1 MITAETEKDIIKS
14 LEWWW
19 FAIEKNIDWLAI
31 KNEYIGGNISQR
43 KLAAAHNV
51 PYRALRRVAER
62 EGWYAER
69 EEIKR
74 KASAKAAQNIVDA
87 KAENAALA
95 EEIKHGL
102 LLRLKQEVDNLPE
115 SNIGTESHQKE
126 IHYSSDGSK
135 REQSRVIKLRDL
147 VASLKDLI
155 DGDFRREKLDLDK
168 KRAEDDW

>member
-1 MITAETEKDIIKS
+1 MSESEK
-14 LEWWW
+14 W
-19 FAIEKNIDWLAI
+19 FD
-31 KNEYIGGNISQR
+31 Q
-43 KLAAAHNV
+43 
-51 PYRALRRVAER
+51 
-62 EGWYAER
+62 R
-69 EEIKR
+69 EELRR
-74 KASAKAAQNIVDA
+74 KASAKAAQIIVDA

-102 LLRLKQEVDNLPE
+102 LLRLKQEVDNLPK

>member
-1 MITAETEKDIIKS
+1 MS
-14 LEWWW
+14 
-19 FAIEKNIDWLAI
+19 
-31 KNEYIGGNISQR
+31 
-43 KLAAAHNV
+43 
-51 PYRALRRVAER
+51 ER
-62 EGWYAER
+62 EKWFDQR
-69 EEIKR
+69 EELRR

-102 LLRLKQEVDNLPE
+102 LLRLKQEVDNLPK
-115 SNIGTESHQKE
+115 SNIGTESHHKE

>member
-1 MITAETEKDIIKS
+1 M
-14 LEWWW
+14 
-19 FAIEKNIDWLAI
+19 
-31 KNEYIGGNISQR
+31 
-43 KLAAAHNV
+43 
-51 PYRALRRVAER
+51 RRVSER
-62 EGWYAER
+62 EKWFDQR
-69 EEIKR
+69 EELRR

-126 IHYSSDGSK
+126 VYYSSDGSK

>member
-1 MITAETEKDIIKS
+1 
-14 LEWWW
+14 
-19 FAIEKNIDWLAI
+19 
-31 KNEYIGGNISQR
+31 
-43 KLAAAHNV
+43 
-51 PYRALRRVAER
+51 LRRASER
-62 EGWYAER
+62 EKWFDQR
-69 EEIKR
+69 EELRR

-87 KAENAALA
+87 KAENVALA

-102 LLRLKQEVDNLPE
+102 LLRLKQEVDNLPT
-115 SNIGTESHQKE
+115 SNIGTELHQKE
-126 IHYSSDGSK
+126 IQYSSDGSK

>member
-1 MITAETEKDIIKS
+1 MS
-14 LEWWW
+14 
-19 FAIEKNIDWLAI
+19 
-31 KNEYIGGNISQR
+31 
-43 KLAAAHNV
+43 
-51 PYRALRRVAER
+51 ER
-62 EGWYAER
+62 EKWFDQR
-69 EEIKR
+69 EELRR
-74 KASAKAAQNIVDA
+74 KASAKAAQKIVDA
-87 KAENAALA
+87 KAEDAALA

-126 IHYSSDGSK
+126 VYYSSDGSK

>member
-1 MITAETEKDIIKS
+1 MS
-14 LEWWW
+14 
-19 FAIEKNIDWLAI
+19 
-31 KNEYIGGNISQR
+31 
-43 KLAAAHNV
+43 
-51 PYRALRRVAER
+51 ER
-62 EGWYAER
+62 EKWFDQR
-69 EEIKR
+69 EELRR
-74 KASAKAAQNIVDA
+74 KASAKAAQKIVDA

-135 REQSRVIKLRDL
+135 REQSCVIKLRDL

>member
-1 MITAETEKDIIKS
+1 MS
-14 LEWWW
+14 
-19 FAIEKNIDWLAI
+19 
-31 KNEYIGGNISQR
+31 
-43 KLAAAHNV
+43 
-51 PYRALRRVAER
+51 ER
-62 EGWYAER
+62 EKWFDQR
-69 EEIKR
+69 EELRR

-87 KAENAALA
+87 KAENVALA

-102 LLRLKQEVDNLPE
+102 LLRLKQEVDNLPT
-115 SNIGTESHQKE
+115 SNIGTELHQKE
-126 IHYSSDGSK
+126 INYSSDGSK

>member
-1 MITAETEKDIIKS
+1 MS
-14 LEWWW
+14 
-19 FAIEKNIDWLAI
+19 
-31 KNEYIGGNISQR
+31 
-43 KLAAAHNV
+43 
-51 PYRALRRVAER
+51 ER
-62 EGWYAER
+62 EKWFDQR
-69 EEIKR
+69 EELRR

-102 LLRLKQEVDNLPE
+102 LLRLKQEVDNLPK

-135 REQSRVIKLRDL
+135 CEQSRVIKLRDL

>member
-1 MITAETEKDIIKS
+1 M
-14 LEWWW
+14 
-19 FAIEKNIDWLAI
+19 
-31 KNEYIGGNISQR
+31 
-43 KLAAAHNV
+43 
-51 PYRALRRVAER
+51 RRVAER

-74 KASAKAAQNIVDA
+74 KASAKAAQDIVDA

-126 IHYSSDGSK
+126 VHYSSDGTK